1 MVGDLL
7 KGAYKYIVDE
17 EAVKRQRDYQKEYNK
32 LNKAYYDKQMQYAT
46 NLFNKNYYRNYLDTP
61 TAQRMLK
68 EAREMLGEQTRSL
81 RNTSTVMG
89 LTGESM
95 AAMQKNNNKML
106 DNMVNSLSVAD
117 VQAKEKA
124 LYDYDKVRSK
134 LDDFI
139 FTMRMDDAVK
149 RNAIKEQSAQNMT
162 TVISPYFNQILDML
176 GGKIDDV
183 LPQELEVLQ

>member
-162 TVISPYFNQILDML
+162 TVISPYFNQILGML

>member
-1 MVGDLL
+1 
-7 KGAYKYIVDE
+7 
-17 EAVKRQRDYQKEYNK
+17 
-32 LNKAYYDKQMQYAT
+32 
-46 NLFNKNYYRNYLDTP
+46 
-61 TAQRMLK
+61 
-68 EAREMLGEQTRSL
+68 
-81 RNTSTVMG
+81 
-89 LTGESM
+89 
-95 AAMQKNNNKML
+95 
-106 DNMVNSLSVAD
+106 
-117 VQAKEKA
+117 QAKEKA

>member
-117 VQAKEKA
+117 VQAKEK
-124 LYDYDKVRSK
+124 
-134 LDDFI
+134 
-139 FTMRMDDAVK
+139 
-149 RNAIKEQSAQNMT
+149 
-162 TVISPYFNQILDML
+162 
-176 GGKIDDV
+176 
-183 LPQELEVLQ
+183 

>member
-1 MVGDLL
+1 
-7 KGAYKYIVDE
+7 
-17 EAVKRQRDYQKEYNK
+17 
-32 LNKAYYDKQMQYAT
+32 MQYAT

>member
-1 MVGDLL
+1 
-7 KGAYKYIVDE
+7 
-17 EAVKRQRDYQKEYNK
+17 
-32 LNKAYYDKQMQYAT
+32 
-46 NLFNKNYYRNYLDTP
+46 
-61 TAQRMLK
+61 
-68 EAREMLGEQTRSL
+68 
-81 RNTSTVMG
+81 
-89 LTGESM
+89 
-95 AAMQKNNNKML
+95 
-106 DNMVNSLSVAD
+106 MVNSLSVAD

>member
-106 DNMVNSLSVAD
+106 DNMVNGLSVAD

-149 RNAIKEQSAQNMT
+149 QNAIKEQSAQNMT
-162 TVISPYFNQILDML
+162 TVISPYFNQILGML